1 MEQWNERLHD
11 FIWGPYMISAFL
23 LTGIYFSIGTK
34 FFQFRG
40 FFTWM
45 KYTFGT
51 MKGEVVEE
59 KDGKSITQFQSLCT
73 ALAGTLGTGNI
84 AGVATAITAGGAGA
98 IFWMWISSI
107 FGMMTNFAEKTLGIL
122 YRYKGEDGEWVGGP
136 MVYMERGLH
145 AKGLAISFAFLCIL
159 ASFGMGNMTQA
170 HSVSEAIQVSF
181 GGNELVIGIIL
192 SVLLALVILGGIGR
206 IASVTEKLIPIVAI
220 GYTVGS
226 VCVLIRCHENIL
238 PAFLSIIEGAF
249 SVKAVGGGVLGYGM
263 KKAIMVGISR
273 GIFSNE
279 AGLGSSVIV
288 HSASNVKSPVI
299 QGFWGIQEVFLDTI
313 VMCTLTALVILT
325 SGVYD
330 GTKEID
336 GMMLTTKAFAVV
348 FGSRGGRFISVAVVI
363 FGFATLIGWSYYGV
377 KCVEYLFGK
386 KWTVLY
392 QGIYC
397 GVTVIGC
404 TMELTT
410 VWNFADNMNG
420 LLAIPNLIA
429 ILLLSKYVFAE
440 IRNFEQREK
449 EMDKKKMHKE

>member
-11 FIWGPYMISAFL
+11 FIWGPYMIGAFL

-51 MKGEVVEE
+51 MKGEVEEE

-192 SVLLALVILGGIGR
+192 SILLALVILGGIGR

-238 PAFLSIIEGAF
+238 PAFFSIIEGAF

-440 IRNFEQREK
+440 INNFERREK
-449 EMDKKKMHKE
+449 GKG

>member
-1 MEQWNERLHD
+1 
-11 FIWGPYMISAFL
+11 MIGAFL

-238 PAFLSIIEGAF
+238 PAFFSIIEGAF

>member
-1 MEQWNERLHD
+1 MEQWNEWLHD
-11 FIWGPYMISAFL
+11 FIWGPYMIGAFL

-181 GGNELVIGIIL
+181 GGNELVIGVIL

-238 PAFLSIIEGAF
+238 PAFFSIIEGAF

-429 ILLLSKYVFAE
+429 ILLLSKHVFAE
-440 IRNFEQREK
+440 IRNFERREK
-449 EMDKKKMHKE
+449 G

>member
-1 MEQWNERLHD
+1 MEQWNNLLHD
-11 FIWGPYMISAFL
+11 FIWGPWMIGAFL
-23 LTGIYFSIGTK
+23 FTGIYFSIGTK

-40 FFTWM
+40 FFQWM
-45 KYTFGT
+45 KWTFGS
-51 MKGEVVEE
+51 MNQVHVEE
-59 KDGKSITQFQSLCT
+59 DKNSITQFQSLCT

-84 AGVATAITAGGAGA
+84 AGVATALTAGGAGA
-98 IFWMWISSI
+98 IFWMWVSSI

-122 YRYKGEDGEWVGGP
+122 YRYKGEDGEWMGGP
-136 MVYMERGLH
+136 MIYMERGLH
-145 AKGLAISFAFLCIL
+145 AKGLAVFFAFLCIL

-181 GGNELVIGIIL
+181 GGNKLIIGIML
-192 SVLLALVILGGIGR
+192 AVLLAMVILGGIGR
-206 IASVTEKLIPIVAI
+206 IASVTEKLIPFVAL
-220 GYTVGS
+220 GYTVGA
-226 VCVLIRCHENIL
+226 VLVIAHCHENII
-238 PAFLSIIEGAF
+238 PAFTLILKSAF

-263 KKAIMVGISR
+263 KKAIMIGVSR

-325 SGVYD
+325 SGVYET
-330 GTKEID
+330 GGNID
-336 GMMLTTKAFAVV
+336 GMMLTTRAFAVV
-348 FGSRGGRFISVAVVI
+348 FGEQGSTFIIIAVVI

-386 KWTVLY
+386 KWVTLY
-392 QGIYC
+392 QGVYC
-397 GVTVIGC
+397 GMTVIGC

-410 VWNFADNMNG
+410 VWNLADNLNG

-429 ILLLSKYVFAE
+429 ILLLSKQVFQE
-440 IRNFEQREK
+440 MKKFEQEQ
-449 EMDKKKMHKE
+449 KML

>member
-1 MEQWNERLHD
+1 
-11 FIWGPYMISAFL
+11 MIGAFL

-51 MKGEVVEE
+51 MKGEVEEE

-181 GGNELVIGIIL
+181 GGNELVIGVIL

-226 VCVLIRCHENIL
+226 VCVLVRCHENIL

-249 SVKAVGGGVLGYGM
+249 STKAVGGGVLGYGM

-440 IRNFEQREK
+440 INNFERREK
-449 EMDKKKMHKE
+449 GKG

>member
-1 MEQWNERLHD
+1 MKICIFALRSKNLEQ
-11 FIWGPYMISAFL
+11 G
-23 LTGIYFSIGTK
+23 TGKEEGTGK
-34 FFQFRG
+34 QS
-40 FFTWM
+40 
-45 KYTFGT
+45 
-51 MKGEVVEE
+51 EE
-59 KDGKSITQFQSLCT
+59 GITQFQSLCT

-84 AGVATAITAGGAGA
+84 AGVATALTAGGPGA
-98 IFWMWISSI
+98 IFWMWISAI
-107 FGMMTNFAEKTLGIL
+107 VGMMTNFAEKTLGIL
-122 YRYKGEDGEWVGGP
+122 YRYKQEDGEWMGGP
-136 MVYMERGLH
+136 MIYMERGLH
-145 AKGLAISFAFLCIL
+145 SKFLAVSFAFLCIL

-181 GGNELVIGIIL
+181 GGNELVIGVIL

-238 PAFLSIIEGAF
+238 PAFFSIIEGAF

-440 IRNFEQREK
+440 INNFERREK
-449 EMDKKKMHKE
+449 GKG